1 MEAEAAKLEVEL
13 AALKKDLD
21 ERARLARLG
30 EEPPAAGGGGGGEA
44 GGGAATERLNR
55 RPAAVRP
62 RPPQTARTAPRREAR
77 GPMAKRIERMER
89 LARERGLVAGS
100 GADGG
105 RASKLSVRRDD
116 PEDERQMFATYYR
129 TMLRLPTPYRRQARG
144 V

>member
-1 MEAEAAKLEVEL
+1 MATPSWRDPEQDGSEEAAQRRPFGGGVKEKGGEYGEALRGRDEARRRLIGLQRDLL
-13 AALKKDLD
+13 AAKAQ
-21 ERARLARLG
+21 R
-30 EEPPAAGGGGGGEA
+30 
-44 GGGAATERLNR
+44 
-55 RPAAVRP
+55 
-62 RPPQTARTAPRREAR
+62 
-77 GPMAKRIERMER
+77 RIERMER